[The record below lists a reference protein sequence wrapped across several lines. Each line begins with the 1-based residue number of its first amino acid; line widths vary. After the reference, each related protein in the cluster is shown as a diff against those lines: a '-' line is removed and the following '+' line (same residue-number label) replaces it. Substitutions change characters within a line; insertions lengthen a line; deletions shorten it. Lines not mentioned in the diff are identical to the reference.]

1 MRRRL
6 TLAMVFMVL
15 GSLILSGLASL
26 ALAVRST
33 RAQTRHELVREAQ
46 GLAVSVQ
53 QQAESDNHADPA
65 ASLRRLLLVLKAPLR
80 LDGSAVLAVGPDG
93 ELFDPATPRV
103 RPELPAGLS
112 ASDLNPD
119 SLLDMRTVSGVAG
132 GLVYAAVPY
141 RAEVDILGVPR
152 EVDQVVVLTR
162 RPPSVLSAAG
172 PWFALSALIILAVAG
187 LVAYRL
193 GRRFVRPIQAAQE
206 VTGRI
211 AAGDLEARV
220 PDPPGTDPELAA
232 LAGSVNSMAA
242 SLQQAK
248 KAEQQF
254 LQSVSH
260 DLRTP
265 LTSIR
270 GFAEA
275 IEDGVTVDVVAAAGV
290 IASEARRLE
299 RLVADLLGL
308 ATLEARRFT
317 LQMQP
322 VDLAALV
329 AATAAG
335 FAPTASELGL
345 ALVVDDG
352 APGPSPSARR
362 VRADPDRLAQLI
374 ANLIENALRYATH
387 EVRVTV
393 LGGSGRPELWV
404 ADDGPGIAAEDL
416 NRVFERLFEARPRP
430 DRPIGSGLGL
440 TIVAELASAMG
451 GSVRAESPLQAGGG
465 TRMVVT
471 LPAPE
476 LDQANWPGD
485 TTGRD
490 HTNDTGAN
498 RPPSTGA
505 ESIPMMR
512 SSTVAYTDRK
522 STL

>member
-1 MRRRL
+1 MGPPCWRC
-6 TLAMVFMVL
+6 
-15 GSLILSGLASL
+15 
-26 ALAVRST
+26 
-33 RAQTRHELVREAQ
+33 
-46 GLAVSVQ
+46 
-53 QQAESDNHADPA
+53 
-65 ASLRRLLLVLKAPLR
+65 
-80 LDGSAVLAVGPDG
+80 GPDG

-141 RAEVDILGVPR
+141 QAEVDILGVPR
-152 EVDQVVVLTR
+152 QVDQVVVLTR
-162 RPPSVLSAAG
+162 RPPSALSAAG
-172 PWFALSALIILAVAG
+172 PWFALSALVILAVAG

-232 LAGSVNSMAA
+232 LAGSINSMAA
-242 SLQQAK
+242 GLAQAK

-275 IEDGVTVDVVAAAGV
+275 IEDGVTADVVAAAGV

-299 RLVADLLGL
+299 RLVGDLLGL

-322 VDLAALV
+322 VDFGRLGGRHRGWIRPYGLR
-329 AATAAG
+329 AG
-335 FAPTASELGL
+335 TGAGGRRRGARPEPLGVSGHGRPGSTGPADRQPDRERL
-345 ALVVDDG
+345 ALRHPRGPGDG
-352 APGPSPSARR
+352 AGANG
-362 VRADPDRLAQLI
+362 RA
-374 ANLIENALRYATH
+374 
-387 EVRVTV
+387 
-393 LGGSGRPELWV
+393 ELWV

-416 NRVFERLFEARPRP
+416 NRVFERLFVARPRP

-451 GSVRAESPLQAGGG
+451 GSVRAESPASAG
-465 TRMVVT
+465 R
-471 LPAPE
+471 
-476 LDQANWPGD
+476 GD
-485 TTGRD
+485 PDGRD
-490 HTNDTGAN
+490 PACP
-498 RPPSTGA
+498 RPGSGELA
-505 ESIPMMR
+505 W
-512 SSTVAYTDRK
+512 
-522 STL
+522 